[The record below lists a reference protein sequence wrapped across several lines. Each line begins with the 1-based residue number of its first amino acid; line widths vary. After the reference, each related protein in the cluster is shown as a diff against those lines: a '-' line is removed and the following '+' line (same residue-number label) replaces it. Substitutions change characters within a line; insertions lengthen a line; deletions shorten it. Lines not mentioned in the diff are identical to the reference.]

1 MASSGNSGW
10 LKWLVIVAVLGGAG
24 YGYYRWRGV
33 SGAAGGGSAD
43 LRTNVVARGDITQS
57 VTANGGITPV
67 RVVTVGSQISG
78 IITELRVDFNSRV
91 KEGDVMAKIDPATY
105 ERAMARVEAELAN
118 SQAALELAKFNAKRS
133 KSLFDAKLI
142 SETENEQTAV
152 LLLQADANVKTRVAA
167 VESAKV
173 DLDRTTILAPISGM
187 VISRK
192 VEAGQTVAASFN
204 APELFQIA
212 NDLTKM
218 QIEAAV
224 SEADV
229 GGVLEGQNVD
239 FTVDAFQNRK
249 FKGKVRQVRF
259 APVTNQNVVTYT
271 TVVEVDNSDL
281 KLRPGMTASASI
293 ITAQRTNV
301 VRIPTAALRFR
312 PPENVT
318 IGSTNDAVAKAAGT
332 KAPAVTG
339 AKGEVA
345 TSGPFAG
352 LPVPP
357 WQSGGERRRPTD
369 QERAEYEASL
379 TPEQKAKYDQVMAE
393 MRARFAQ
400 RAQGGGEGGGGPG
413 GGPGGGM
420 GMGGSRPRPEVEGPA
435 IRTIYVVDRERSTPG
450 KPVVTAVSVKTG
462 ISDGT
467 NTEVAEGLKEGDVVV
482 VGLVAAST
490 GTTATGPT
498 PNPFGGP
505 FGGGA
510 PRR

>member
-10 LKWLVIVAVLGGAG
+10 LKWLVVVAVLGAGAFG
-24 YGYYRWRGV
+24 YVQWRGKAAV
-33 SGAAGGGSAD
+33 ASGPAD
-43 LRTNVVARGDITQS
+43 LRTNVVARGDITQA

-78 IITELRVDFNSRV
+78 IITELKVDFNSRV
-91 KEGDVMAKIDPATY
+91 KEGDVLVKIDPATY

-118 SQAALELAKFNAKRS
+118 AQAGLELAKFNAQRS
-133 KSLFDAKLI
+133 KELFAAKLV
-142 SETENEQTAV
+142 SETENQQAQV
-152 LLLQADANVKTRVAA
+152 SLLQAEANVKTRVAA

-229 GGVLEGQNVD
+229 GGVLEGQSVD

-271 TVVEVDNSDL
+271 TVVEVDNADL
-281 KLRPGMTASASI
+281 KLRPGMTANASI

-301 VRIPTAALRFR
+301 IRIPVAALRFR
-312 PPENVT
+312 PPEGVT

-332 KAPAVTG
+332 KAPAAPANATSK
-339 AKGEVA
+339 AEIA
-345 TSGPFAG
+345 TSGMFAG
-352 LPVPP
+352 LPIPP
-357 WQSGGERRRPTD
+357 WQATGERRRPSE
-369 QERAEYEASL
+369 QERADYEASL
-379 TPEQKAKYDQVMAE
+379 TPDQKAKYDQVMAE

-400 RAQGGGEGGGGPG
+400 RAQGGGGEGGGGM
-413 GGPGGGM
+413 GGM
-420 GMGGSRPRPEVEGPA
+420 GSGMGGMGGSRPRPEPEGPA
-435 IRTIYVVDRERSTPG
+435 IRTVYVLDREKSQPG
-450 KPVVTAVSVKTG
+450 KLVLTATTIKTG

-467 NTEVAEGLKEGDVVV
+467 NTEVADGLKEGDVVV
-482 VGLVAAST
+482 TGTVAAA
-490 GTTATGPT
+490 TTSAAAPAANPFGS
-498 PNPFGGP
+498 PFGGP
-505 FGGGA
+505 
-510 PRR
+510 RR

>member
-1 MASSGNSGW
+1 MVSSGNSGW
-10 LKWLVIVAVLGGAG
+10 LKWLVIAAVLGGGAFG
-24 YGYYRWRGV
+24 YLKWRGKTT
-33 SGAAGGGSAD
+33 AASGSAD

-78 IITELRVDFNSRV
+78 IITELKVDFNSRV
-91 KEGDVMAKIDPATY
+91 KEGDVLVRIDPASY
-105 ERAMARVEAELAN
+105 ERAMARAEAELAN
-118 SQAALELAKFNAKRS
+118 SQAGLELAKFNAQRS
-133 KSLFDAKLI
+133 RELFAAKLV
-142 SETENEQTAV
+142 SETENQQAQV
-152 LLLQADANVKTRVAA
+152 ALLQAEANVKTRVAA

-229 GGVLEGQNVD
+229 GGVLEGQSVD

-271 TVVEVDNSDL
+271 TVVEVDNADL
-281 KLRPGMTASASI
+281 KLRPGMTANASI
-293 ITAQRTNV
+293 ITARRTNV
-301 VRIPTAALRFR
+301 TKIPVAALRFR
-312 PPENVT
+312 PAEGIT
-318 IGSTNDAVAKAAGT
+318 IGGTNDAVAEAAGT
-332 KAPAVTG
+332 KAPAAPANAMST
-339 AKGEVA
+339 AEIA

-352 LPVPP
+352 LPIPP
-357 WQSGGERRRPTD
+357 WQAGGERRWPSE
-369 QERAEYEASL
+369 QERADYQASL

-400 RAQGGGEGGGGPG
+400 RAQGGEGGGGV
-413 GGPGGGM
+413 GGM
-420 GMGGSRPRPEVEGPA
+420 GSGMGGMGGGRQRQEPEGPA
-435 IRTIYVVDRERSTPG
+435 IRRVYVLDREKSQPG
-450 KPVVTAVSVKTG
+450 KPVLTATTIKTG

-467 NTEVAEGLKEGDVVV
+467 NTEVADGLKEGDVVV
-482 VGLVAAST
+482 T
-490 GTTATGPT
+490 GTVTTATTATAAPAG
-498 PNPFGGP
+498 NPFGGP
-505 FGGGA
+505 FGG